1 MLLQPYLNFDGDC
14 EAAFRFYAEVLGGRI
29 ETMMTHRDSPVAADT
44 PAEWQDK
51 ILHAYL
57 KVGDAV
63 LMASDAPPGMYSR
76 PQGLY
81 VSIGLSDPA
90 QAERIFKALADGG
103 TVQMPFEET
112 FWAYRFGMLVD
123 RFGTPWMIN
132 CEKPS

>member
-1 MLLQPYLNFDGDC
+1 MLLQPYLNFNGDC
-14 EAAFRFYAEVLGGRI
+14 EAAFNFYAEVLGGRI
-29 ETMMTHRDSPVAADT
+29 ETMMKNSDSPDAAQT
-44 PAEWQDK
+44 PAGWQDK

-57 KVGDAV
+57 TVGDAV

-76 PQGLY
+76 PQGVY

-90 QAERIFKALADGG
+90 EAERIYNALAEGG
-103 TVQMPFEET
+103 TVQMPLEET
-112 FWAYRFGMLVD
+112 FWAARFAMLID

>member
-44 PAEWQDK
+44 PVEWQDK

-57 KVGDAV
+57 TVGDAV